1 MSTPSGASG
10 GGRRAAR
17 LRIDWTA
24 CDGRGMCIE
33 LLPELLEAD
42 PWGYPRAR
50 AGAGDPVVPR
60 ELVEHARR
68 AVDVCPLLA
77 LRLEGRPTVTA
88 QAEHTGTTE
97 RARTL

>member
-1 MSTPSGASG
+1 MSTTSAASG
-10 GGRRAAR
+10 GGRRATR

-24 CDGRGMCIE
+24 CDARGMCIE

-50 AGAGDPVVPR
+50 SGSGDPIVPR
-60 ELVEHARR
+60 ELAEHARR
-68 AVDVCPLLA
+68 AVDVCPRLA
-77 LRLEGRPTVTA
+77 LQLQERPTA
-88 QAEHTGTTE
+88 APQAEHTGTTE